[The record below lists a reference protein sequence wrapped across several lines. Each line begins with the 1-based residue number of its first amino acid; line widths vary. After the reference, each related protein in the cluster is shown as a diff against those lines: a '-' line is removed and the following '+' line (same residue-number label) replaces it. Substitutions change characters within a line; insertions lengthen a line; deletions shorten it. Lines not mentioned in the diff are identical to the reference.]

1 MQKLYILFI
10 VLFNI
15 VQLSAQPT
23 IGYQLVTTGLSAPV
37 DIVNAGDSRLFIVE
51 QAGRIK
57 IWNGSSI
64 LGTSFLDI
72 TSITNYS
79 GEMGLLSVAFHP
91 DYANN
96 RYFFVYYNG
105 LNGNI
110 NLARYRT
117 KETNS
122 NEADNT
128 SGVILLSIPK
138 PFSNHNGGKLNFGAD
153 GFLYF
158 ATGDGGSGGDPNN
171 FAQTGSSYLGKMLR
185 IDVNNF
191 ANPPYYTAPPNNPYL
206 ADPIIKKEIIGFG
219 LRNPWRWSFDKQTGD
234 MWIADV
240 GQGVIEEVNFVPPS
254 ELNNNNYG
262 WRCYEGT
269 QPYNTTGCNAANT
282 YRAPIFEYGHNN
294 TTGGY
299 SITGG
304 YVYRGTEYPFL
315 QGYYIVTDYVSRNN
329 WLIRPN
335 AASGWVSYQNPT
347 KAPTN
352 ISGFGEATDGTLYAL
367 GLSNGAMYKITAVNP
382 LPLKLISFS
391 GRIVGN
397 QHQLNWQVN
406 TQEKGDAFI
415 IEASN
420 NNVNFES
427 IQTTLV
433 TETKSTANYSFSV
446 SATANQTKFYR
457 IKLLNKDGSFKY
469 SSIIQLNQSTKST
482 TRVVFNGMY
491 VAISSTIAIQQ
502 IQITDALGRIV
513 YRKMVAN
520 ENSLNIA
527 ASDLPKGLLLIQLQ
541 QNNQL
546 ATYKLLNQ

>member
-1 MQKLYILFI
+1 MRKIYFI
-10 VLFNI
+10 ISFLGLLL
-15 VQLSAQPT
+15 QLKAQPT
-23 IGYQLVTTGLSAPV
+23 IGYQLVTSGFAAPV

-57 IWNGSSI
+57 IWNGTAI

-72 TSITNYS
+72 ASITNYS

-117 KETNS
+117 KETNP

-128 SGVILLSIPK
+128 SGVILMSIPK

-191 ANPPYYTAPPNNPYL
+191 ANAPYYTAPPNNPYL
-206 ADPIIKKEIIGFG
+206 SDPVIKKEIIAFG
-219 LRNPWRWSFDKQTGD
+219 LRNAWRWSFDKQTGD

-240 GQGVIEEVNFVPPS
+240 GQGVLEEVNFTPS
-254 ELNNNNYG
+254 TELNNNNYG

-269 QPYNTTGCNAANT
+269 QAYNTAGCNAANT
-282 YRAPIFEYGHNN
+282 YKAPIFEYGHNN

-315 QGYYIVTDYVSRNN
+315 QGYYITTDYVSRNN
-329 WLIRPN
+329 WLIKSN
-335 AASGWVSYQNPT
+335 GAGGWLTYQTPA

-352 ISGFGEATDGTLYAL
+352 IAGFGETIDGTLYAL
-367 GLSNGAMYKITAVNP
+367 GLSNGALYKITAINP

-391 GRIVGN
+391 GKVVGN

-406 TQEKGDAFI
+406 TQEAGDSFV

-420 NNVNFES
+420 NNVSFEP
-427 IQTTLV
+427 IKTILV
-433 TETKSTANYSFSV
+433 TETNSTATHSFSV
-446 SATANQTKFYR
+446 PALANQTKFYR

-469 SSIIQLNQSTKST
+469 SSIIQLTQSTKST
-482 TRVVFNGMY
+482 TRVVLNGMY
-491 VAISSTIAIQQ
+491 VAISTTTAIQQ
-502 IQITDALGRIV
+502 LQIADVLGRIV
-513 YRKMVAN
+513 CRKTIAN
-520 ENSLNIA
+520 EHSLNIP

-541 QNNQL
+541 QNQQMT
-546 ATYKLLNQ
+546 TYKLLNQ

>member
-1 MQKLYILFI
+1 MQKFYLLLIA
-10 VLFNI
+10 LFNM
-15 VQLSAQPT
+15 VQLNAQPT

-57 IWNGSSI
+57 IWNGISI

-72 TSITNYS
+72 TSVTNYS

-96 RYFFVYYNG
+96 RYFFVYYNS

-117 KETNS
+117 KETNP

-128 SGVILLSIPK
+128 SGVILMSIPK

-269 QPYNTTGCNAANT
+269 QPYNTAGCNAANT

-294 TTGGY
+294 TNGGY

-347 KAPTN
+347 QAPTN

-391 GRIVGN
+391 GRIVGS

-420 NNVNFES
+420 NNVNFEP
-427 IQTTLV
+427 IQTIPVL
-433 TETKSTANYSFSV
+433 ETKSTANYSFSV
-446 SATANQTKFYR
+446 PAITNQTKFYR
-457 IKLLNKDGSFKY
+457 MKLLNKDGSFKY
-469 SSIIQLNQSTKST
+469 SSIIQLTLSTKST
-482 TRVVFNGMY
+482 TRVVLNGMY

-513 YRKMVAN
+513 YKKMVAN

-527 ASDLPKGLLLIQLQ
+527 ASDLPKGLLLIQLH
-541 QNNQL
+541 QNNQT